1 MKNVEQEN
9 TKLQIQ
15 EEDMCERSPIKR
27 AEYLLGVQERE
38 IERAESLA
46 EALIAQAEN
55 QLGL

>member
-15 EEDMCERSPIKR
+15 EEDMCERSPIER

-55 QLGL
+55 QFGL

>member
-15 EEDMCERSPIKR
+15 EEDMCERSPIER